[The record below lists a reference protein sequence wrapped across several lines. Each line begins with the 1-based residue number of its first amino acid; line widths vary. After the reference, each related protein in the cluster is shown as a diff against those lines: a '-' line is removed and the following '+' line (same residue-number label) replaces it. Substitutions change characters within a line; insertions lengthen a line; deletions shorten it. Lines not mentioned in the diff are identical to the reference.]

1 MYVVAV
7 KLTTEKTMNN
17 RNIPPPPPSRS
28 IIDRFPKPIRLNLIG
43 TWQKIRG
50 KGILYVACTWTL
62 ASLF

>member
-17 RNIPPPPPSRS
+17 RNIPPPPPPTSRS

-43 TWQKIRG
+43 TW
-50 KGILYVACTWTL
+50 
-62 ASLF
+62 